1 MRLDCLVAATLLSG
15 TLIGC
20 AAENDK
26 TRTATTVRPE
36 ALRGHM
42 EFLAH
47 DLLEGREAGTRG
59 YDLAAQYVASQFA
72 RIGLQPAG
80 ADGFFQHVPLQQATL
95 VPRSVSLVVSGP
107 RGRHTFTDADHVAA
121 YPSDRDTSQQI
132 TGALVF
138 AGHGIVSS
146 DHGRDD
152 YAGLDVKDK
161 YVVLL
166 GGPPRA
172 LPDEVAAHLGSVAE
186 QTARAAE
193 RGAIGA
199 LIIYTPALE
208 SRFPFARMP
217 SVTHEPTAQWS
228 DSTIEAPGGRALR
241 MVAFTD
247 SVATEALFEGAPRT
261 YGSILAD
268 QSTDPIAGFPLG
280 TSATVS
286 RKATLLR
293 SSSANVAGL
302 LPGADPALARE
313 IIVLSGHL
321 DHVGIGRPKNGDSIY
336 NGALDNASGI
346 AGMLEIARVLSSP
359 EQRPRRSIL
368 FLAVT
373 AEEKGLIGSDYFA
386 RNPSVDSGRIVG
398 VVNYDGAA
406 AFRDFTG
413 VVGYG
418 ATSSTLGS
426 ALERAASSMKVRLA
440 ADPAPETSIFTRSDH
455 YSFVKQ
461 GTPAIFV
468 LPAHETEEGEQGA
481 NNPNVE
487 FALEHLHQPS
497 DDLSLPYDYAVFTKF
512 TELFRRLVVESAN
525 ADEPPRWYEGDFFGK
540 QFAPHAQKVPP
551 P

>member
-1 MRLDCLVAATLLSG
+1 
-15 TLIGC
+15 
-20 AAENDK
+20 
-26 TRTATTVRPE
+26 
-36 ALRGHM
+36 M

-72 RIGLQPAG
+72 QLGLEPAG

-95 VPRSVSLVVSGP
+95 IPRSVSLVVSGP
-107 RGRHTFTDADHVAA
+107 RGRRTFTDADHVAA
-121 YPSDRDTSQQI
+121 YPSDRDASQQI
-132 TGALVF
+132 TGSLVF
-138 AGHGIVSS
+138 AGHGIVSAE
-146 DHGRDD
+146 HERDD
-152 YAGLDVKDK
+152 YAGLDVKGK

-166 GGPPRA
+166 GGPPTG
-172 LPDEVAAHLGSVAE
+172 LSEEVAAHLGSVAE

-193 RGAIGA
+193 RGAVGA

-208 SRFPFARMP
+208 SRFPFARLP

-228 DSTIEAPGGRALR
+228 DSTIAAPAGRALR

-261 YGSILAD
+261 YGAILAD
-268 QSTDPIAGFPLG
+268 QSTGPIAGFPLVA
-280 TSATVS
+280 SATVS
-286 RKATLLR
+286 RRGTLLR

-346 AGMLEIARVLSSP
+346 AGMLEIARVLAGP
-359 EQRPRRSIL
+359 GQRPRRSIL

-386 RNPSVDSGRIVG
+386 RNPSVDPGRIVG
-398 VVNYDGAA
+398 VINYDGAA
-406 AFRDFTG
+406 AFRDFSAVT
-413 VVGYG
+413 GYG
-418 ATSSTLGS
+418 ATSSTLGA
-426 ALERAASSMKVRLA
+426 ALERAAASMNLRLA
-440 ADPAPETSIFTRSDH
+440 PDPAPETSIFTRSDH

-461 GTPAIFV
+461 GTPALFV
-468 LPAHETEEGEQGA
+468 LPAGETEGGEATA
-481 NNPNVE
+481 NNPDVE
-487 FALEHLHQPS
+487 FAREHLHQPS
-497 DDLSLPYDYAVFTKF
+497 DDLSLPYDYSVFAKF
-512 TELFRRLVVESAN
+512 TELFRLLVVEAAN
-525 ADEPPRWYEGDFFGK
+525 AAEPPRWYAEDFFGK
-540 QFAPHAQKVPP
+540 QFAPRAPKVPRP
-551 P
+551 